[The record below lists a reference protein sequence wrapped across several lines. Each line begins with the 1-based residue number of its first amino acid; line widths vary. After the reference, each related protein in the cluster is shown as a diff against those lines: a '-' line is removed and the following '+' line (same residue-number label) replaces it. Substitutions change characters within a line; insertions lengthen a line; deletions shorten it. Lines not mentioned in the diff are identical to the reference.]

1 MQLTTNFKLK
11 KIELAD
17 SPPDIT
23 VLNPNWDSVDTNL
36 YEALTKS
43 RDWNKFK
50 NSGGTMNGPLRMG
63 GTNAITVYQLKS
75 ISSGDVIWTDDIY
88 PSTRGEKT
96 LGNSEWTWKDIFLN
110 AVSKRANGYT
120 KLPNGLI
127 LQWGKNSF
135 GASTGGG
142 TVTMPLSFPTECYT
156 VLLTNVYANS
166 KAVVTS
172 LGGTET
178 TLNSFYVY
186 LQDVISNARPN
197 YTCVVSWMAIG
208 S

>member
-23 VLNPNWDSVDTNL
+23 VLNFNWDTIDTNL
-36 YEALTKS
+36 KTALD
-43 RDWNKFK
+43 RANDWNNFK
-50 NSGGTMNGPLRMG
+50 NSGGTINGPLRMG

-110 AVSKRANGYT
+110 VVSKRANGYT

-127 LQWGKNSF
+127 LQWGKTSF

-142 TVTMPLSFPTECYT
+142 KVTMPLSFPTECYT